1 MKKIFLS
8 LIILSAFLSCT
19 NRENTKP
26 RVLPILGNYDID
38 YKTVKGKEIA
48 DTVYPEVP
56 DFKYLNQDS
65 AWVSKN
71 DFKGKILIVDFMFTH
86 CPDICPPM
94 TSQMKRLSILTKDL
108 SDQIQFIS
116 FTIDPERDTPFR
128 FRQYIR
134 EMGIDAKNWSFLTG
148 DETETYDLAL
158 QYFHVGAQRSYNPE
172 EDFLH
177 DDEFVL
183 VDKEGHVR
191 GLYAGTETE
200 QIDKLH
206 SDIRKLLKYE
216 YNISSAKN

>member
-19 NRENTKP
+19 NRENIKQ
-26 RVLPILGNYDID
+26 RVLPILGNYDIE
-38 YKTVKGKEIA
+38 YKTEKGKEIA
-48 DTVYPEVP
+48 DTVYPKVP
-56 DFKYLNQDS
+56 DFRYLNQDS
-65 AWVSKN
+65 VWVSKG

-94 TSQMKRLSILTKDL
+94 TSQMKRLSVLTKDL

-128 FRQYIR
+128 FRQYIK

-158 QYFHVGAQRSYNPE
+158 QYFHVGAQRSDNPE

-200 QIDKLH
+200 QVDKLH
-206 SDIRKLLKYE
+206 QDIRKLLKYE